1 MECPYC
7 GSELRLAGSI
17 HPARGPAMATTRCA
31 SPRCARQLVA
41 ALPGTG
47 GDGVDVQLLKVPTA
61 AAVDRAPLCKRE
73 LLEVMGALVIA
84 VGATASAVVVGVRY
98 VRWPDPGPVRTE
110 AELVGL
116 TLIGAVVLAVGLI
129 IDGTLR
135 MRRRAP
141 VPARVELV
149 LLALPKS
156 YRA

>member
-7 GSELRLAGSI
+7 GSELRLAGTVD
-17 HPARGPAMATTRCA
+17 PTRGPAMATTRCA
-31 SPRCARQLVA
+31 SPRCARELVA
-41 ALPGTG
+41 SLPGT
-47 GDGVDVQLLKVPTA
+47 DGFDVQLLKAPMA
-61 AAVDRAPLCKRE
+61 AEVDRARLCKRE
-73 LLEVMGALVIA
+73 LFEVMGALLIA
-84 VGATASAVVVGVRY
+84 VAATASALVVGFRY

-116 TLIGAVVLAVGLI
+116 TVVGAIVLAVGLI

-141 VPARVELV
+141 APEQIELV